1 MIYWDATCCKSF
13 GLWTVASVRR
23 SDTAVLYLSS
33 SIRVSFESRYGM
45 CCLPRWSVRAE
56 MTFPRAESDWLIFLL
71 SCKRW
76 PVAPDSRTRSDPA
89 RSTKLSFPT
98 YNGSTKR

>member
-1 MIYWDATCCKSF
+1 
-13 GLWTVASVRR
+13 
-23 SDTAVLYLSS
+23 
-33 SIRVSFESRYGM
+33 
-45 CCLPRWSVRAE
+45 

-98 YNGSTKR
+98 YNGSTNVKGAIPGVWTPILCVWYSLKAWCRRRLYFIKEEARKGW